1 MPTPDRPAPMMM
13 TSRSGDGR
21 DTGERLTQIDGPLN
35 VPEEAAMILTI
46 AALLMQ
52 PQAAPAAADPAYIA
66 QQAQALAD
74 LPAADGWRTTPSGLK
89 YRVLIGRGTGQ
100 RPKATDR
107 VMVHYVGR
115 FSDGSTFDSSVA
127 RGEAAVFPLNG
138 VIRGWTEGVQLMS
151 IGERFEFAIPAGLAY
166 GTGRGPIPNGAAL
179 FFKVELIAINP
190 PEAAN

>member
-1 MPTPDRPAPMMM
+1 
-13 TSRSGDGR
+13 
-21 DTGERLTQIDGPLN
+21 
-35 VPEEAAMILTI
+35 MILTAL

-52 PQAAPAAADPAYIA
+52 PAATPAPADPAYIE
-66 QQAQALAD
+66 QQRQALAD
-74 LPAADGWRTTPSGLK
+74 LGAAEGWRTTPSGLK

-100 RPKATDR
+100 RPGATDR

-115 FSDGSTFDSSVA
+115 FSNGEVFDSSVA
-127 RGEAAVFPLNG
+127 RGEAAVFPLNR

-151 IGERFEFAIPAGLAY
+151 VGERFEFAIPADLAY

-190 PEAAN
+190 PEAAS